1 MDYPRASVSPKQY
14 RGIAG
19 SGDEIVARIAN
30 FLLFTNSTQSL
41 ISKEDWIELLI
52 CSRDV
57 FLKPKNLTAA
67 ILERPPGRLRLYTN
81 HSLECAYG
89 APFRPKIVEKNSLV
103 ENRQSCVEKNL
114 HVVKSAKNDETIS
127 SRFHL
132 PYFV

>member
-1 MDYPRASVSPKQY
+1 MASGRWIIPEPPFPPRSTGDALLGTGY
-14 RGIAG
+14 ALLGTGYAG

-67 ILERPPGRLRLYTN
+67 ILERPPGRLRLYLIT
-81 HSLECAYG
+81 
-89 APFRPKIVEKNSLV
+89 V
-103 ENRQSCVEKNL
+103 
-114 HVVKSAKNDETIS
+114 
-127 SRFHL
+127 
-132 PYFV
+132 